1 MSDAQNQPA
10 NGKLPAD
17 GSQRTGYQKSVW
29 ANVPRLAPNF
39 LLDTGHDAPLPRP
52 SLHFRFW
59 SIIIAVLMMAG
70 VILGE
75 VMGSAGIAPA
85 ILYSMLGV
93 AGCLIASA
101 LYCAHLG
108 LAWRGWVA
116 AIIGT
121 VLLGMAG
128 FGLDDA
134 RVADVTERVPDLAKG
149 SFNITADIVESEH
162 YRGNRQRVIL
172 RPIQGLAEWH
182 EGDYLRLVAN
192 KDIPPLTPG
201 ERIDAEIFLSP
212 LPSRLLPDGFDFRR
226 HAAEQGIVSG
236 GFLRAIHG
244 QHPDV
249 TGANFSRLRTL
260 FQRRIFTSMQNE
272 DAAAIASAL
281 LIGFR
286 AATPSRLHE
295 SFRGAGLAHFLAI
308 SGLHMGLFCLA
319 SMVFMRGFLRVP
331 FASHIMGEFLV
342 KLPYSLVDS
351 LNSILS
357 TLHKFAYNSNH
368 FPSPARLM
376 LFVVLGIVVLLL
388 KWLLI
393 LPLKKGI
400 IPFWK
405 RFIIPPLKR
414 FLKFLL
420 IPQNV
425 INYFLPYKATAAFAL
440 PLCFL
445 FLLFAGIPIS
455 ALRAF
460 LMLALVLVAILI
472 SRRGITIHH
481 VALAAIVVLLAD
493 PSSLFTPAFQM
504 SFSAV
509 FALVVAWNTWQIYRP
524 LNKPNLA
531 MRVLGYVVGIAATSL
546 IASLASMPFVLYHFG
561 VTTSWSVVAN
571 ILGMPLMA
579 FIIMPLGGLALIQA
593 VVGNAQVLFVFL
605 ISMFLIMCWA
615 MRIRILGIL
624 QGVFINLPFGMVV
637 FTLVVIGNNVALFML
652 LASIFLIASLVFLP
666 LLLRPLGITAGGG
679 GAGMPFIVLLV
690 MSVLVALAIVLD
702 TLPLLL
708 VEKGIECL
716 IFVADYFSSLPGARI
731 FFPPPSAF
739 ITVCLAASLIT
750 LGIGKRYWRASAA
763 VPLLLGLVLWSQKP
777 VPVAAVV
784 VLYNKPLLAVLA
796 DDGELVVNSR
806 QIGDFAKRILA
817 SPFGRGEVQYIRD
830 REDADCGNGY
840 CAIDGEAGWRVAIVW
855 DRVGLTAACREAHLV
870 LSLAEALYPCRRGVI
885 LVDRRDIAASG
896 GILIYPDARQDWVVR
911 PPKSYQDE

>member
-1 MSDAQNQPA
+1 MSNAQKQPA
-10 NGKLPAD
+10 NGKHLTKLPAD
-17 GSQRTGYQKSVW
+17 AGGAKLPPHTRGKKSVW

-39 LLDTGHDAPLPRP
+39 LLDTGRDAPLPRP

-59 SIIIAVLMMAG
+59 SIIIAVLMMTG

-75 VMGSAGIAPA
+75 VLESARIAPT

-93 AGCLIASA
+93 AGCLIAVA

-108 LAWRGWVA
+108 LSWRGWGVA
-116 AIIGT
+116 AIGT

-134 RVADVTERVPDLAKG
+134 RVAHITERVPDLAEG
-149 SFNITADIVESEH
+149 GFNITADIVVSEH

-172 RPIQGLAEWH
+172 RPIQGLPEWH
-182 EGDYLRLVAN
+182 EGDRLRLVAN

-260 FQRRIFTSMQNE
+260 FQRRIFASMHNE

-308 SGLHMGLFCLA
+308 SGLHMGLICGTIMVLVRSLLA
-319 SMVFMRGFLRVP
+319 IP
-331 FASHIMGEFLV
+331 HITAS
-342 KLPYSLVDS
+342 
-351 LNSILS
+351 
-357 TLHKFAYNSNH
+357 
-368 FPSPARLM
+368 
-376 LFVVLGIVVLLL
+376 
-388 KWLLI
+388 
-393 LPLKKGI
+393 
-400 IPFWK
+400 
-405 RFIIPPLKR
+405 
-414 FLKFLL
+414 
-420 IPQNV
+420 
-425 INYFLPYKATAAFAL
+425 YFSSRKVAATISL

-445 FLLFAGIPIS
+445 FLLFAGVPVS

-531 MRVLGYVVGIAATSL
+531 MRLLGYVLGIAATSL

-579 FIIMPLGGLALIQA
+579 FIIMPLGGIALMLAG
-593 VVGNAQVLFVFL
+593 VG
-605 ISMFLIMCWA
+605 
-615 MRIRILGIL
+615 
-624 QGVFINLPFGMVV
+624 
-637 FTLVVIGNNVALFML
+637 
-652 LASIFLIASLVFLP
+652 
-666 LLLRPLGITAGGG
+666 
-679 GAGMPFIVLLV
+679 
-690 MSVLVALAIVLD
+690 LD

-708 VEKGIECL
+708 MEKGIIGL
-716 IFVADYFSSLPGARI
+716 IVIAEYFSSLYGARI
-731 FFPPPSAF
+731 IVPPPSAF
-739 ITVCLAASLIT
+739 ATVCLAASLIT

-763 VPLLLGLVLWSQKP
+763 VPLLLGLVLWYHQP

-796 DDGELVVNSR
+796 DDGELVVSTRQNS
-806 QIGDFAKRILA
+806 DFAKRILA
-817 SPFGRGEVQYIRD
+817 SPFGRGEVRYIRE
-830 REDADCGNGY
+830 RADADCGNGY
-840 CAIDGEAGWRVAIVW
+840 CAIDGKAGWRVAIVW
-855 DRVGLTAACREAHLV
+855 HRSGLTAACREAHLV
-870 LSLAEALYPCRRGVI
+870 LSLAEALYPCRRGI
-885 LVDRRDIAASG
+885 LVDRGDIAASG
-896 GILIYPDARQDWVVR
+896 GMLIYPDARQDWVVAI
-911 PPKSYQDE
+911 P